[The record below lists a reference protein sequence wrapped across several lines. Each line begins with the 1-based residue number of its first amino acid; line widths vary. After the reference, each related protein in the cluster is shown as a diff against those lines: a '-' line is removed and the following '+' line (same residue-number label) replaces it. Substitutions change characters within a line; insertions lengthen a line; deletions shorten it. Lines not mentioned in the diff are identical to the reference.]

1 MYCKCDSLVK
11 AAVSSAIREG
21 IPMTK
26 ARQMLLSESAAVFYN
41 KGKLRSECG
50 DDIRY
55 QVERVNAR
63 QFFVTQLGW
72 LGAAFDQVNWKARD
86 QALKGK
92 PDMFQTWLAK
102 QTSTFC
108 ATGLNMVR
116 WFNSEVSECPT

>member
-1 MYCKCDSLVK
+1 
-11 AAVSSAIREG
+11 
-21 IPMTK
+21 MTK

-63 QFFVTQLGW
+63 QFYVTQLGW
-72 LGAAFDQVNWKARD
+72 SGAAFDQVNWEARD